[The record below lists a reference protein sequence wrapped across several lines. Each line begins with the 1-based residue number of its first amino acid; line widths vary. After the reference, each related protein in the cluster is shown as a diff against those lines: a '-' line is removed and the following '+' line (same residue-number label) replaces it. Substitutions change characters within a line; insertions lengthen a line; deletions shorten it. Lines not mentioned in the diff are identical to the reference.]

1 MPTIGPLTETDLNTI
16 NEALAKIATAEN
28 DVANAKRAGIEVSA
42 QAQVLKIA
50 KAKLLQIK
58 NVYFPGR

>member
-1 MPTIGPLTETDLNTI
+1 MPPNGPLSETDLNNI

-28 DVANAKRAGIEVSA
+28 DVANAKRAGIDVSA
-42 QAQVLKIA
+42 QAQVLEIA